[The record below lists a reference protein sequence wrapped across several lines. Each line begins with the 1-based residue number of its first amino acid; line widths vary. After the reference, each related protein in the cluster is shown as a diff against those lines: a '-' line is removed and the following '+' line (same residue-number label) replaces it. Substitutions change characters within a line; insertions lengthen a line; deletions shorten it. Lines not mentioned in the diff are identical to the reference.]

1 MREFVNQHSYGIQP
15 VITPVVQINA
25 NEWVTLEL
33 LMAVTGLR
41 KGTIL
46 RARESAWMNGREYKQ
61 IAPRRFTKEKQ
72 RMCLSSS
79 YHQQLDQKPTPTT
92 SECLNLV
99 HKSIT

>member
-1 MREFVNQHSYGIQP
+1 MRELVNQHNHGIQP

-46 RARESAWMNGREYKQ
+46 RARDSAWMNGREYKQ
-61 IAPRRFTKEKQ
+61 IAP
-72 RMCLSSS
+72 
-79 YHQQLDQKPTPTT
+79 DGTP
-92 SECLNLV
+92 
-99 HKSIT
+99 K

>member
-1 MREFVNQHSYGIQP
+1 MRELVNQHNHGIQP

-46 RARESAWMNGREYKQ
+46 REVYWQ
-61 IAPRRFTKEKQ
+61 
-72 RMCLSSS
+72 
-79 YHQQLDQKPTPTT
+79 
-92 SECLNLV
+92 
-99 HKSIT
+99 